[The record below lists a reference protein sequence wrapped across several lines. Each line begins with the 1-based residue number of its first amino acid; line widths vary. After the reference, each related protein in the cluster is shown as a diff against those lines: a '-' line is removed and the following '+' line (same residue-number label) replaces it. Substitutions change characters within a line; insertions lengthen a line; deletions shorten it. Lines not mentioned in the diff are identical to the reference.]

1 MEKEADGEKCDDGQ
15 SDHMGVRNAGVD
27 AAAFA
32 SKNRTPSIPGMA
44 VVHPRYFGLD
54 ILGQSSHN
62 CFYWRVKMRKN
73 NIRIAAL
80 ALVVL
85 VFLSGPICSQAQVE
99 KAPYP
104 AMAPLDQYLI
114 SDENAEIALARSAA
128 PASVSDA
135 AEVMV
140 LRRDGYATAAKGS
153 NGFVCIVER
162 AWANTSDASEFW
174 NPKMRAPTCYNAA
187 AASTFLPIFLMKTK
201 LVLAGKSKAEIG
213 AATASALGNK
223 ELPPLAPA
231 AMCYMMSKQQYLND
245 GARNWHPHVMFL
257 VAGDAAKSWGANLP
271 GSPIIA
277 TDNAE
282 AHVTIFMVLAG
293 EWSDGSPGPPME
305 H

>member
-1 MEKEADGEKCDDGQ
+1 
-15 SDHMGVRNAGVD
+15 
-27 AAAFA
+27 
-32 SKNRTPSIPGMA
+32 
-44 VVHPRYFGLD
+44 
-54 ILGQSSHN
+54 
-62 CFYWRVKMRKN
+62 MRKN

-85 VFLSGPICSQAQVE
+85 VFLSCPICSRAQVE

-140 LRRDGYATAAKGS
+140 LRRDGYATAVKGS
-153 NGFVCIVER
+153 NGFLCIVER
-162 AWANTSDASEFW
+162 AWANPSDASDFW
-174 NPKMRAPTCYNAA
+174 NPKMRAPTCYNPA

-201 LVLAGKSKAEIG
+201 LVLAGKSRPEI
-213 AATASALGNK
+213 AAAIASALEKK
-223 ELPPLAPA
+223 ELPALEPGTLV
-231 AMCYMMSKQQYLND
+231 YMMSKQQYLND
-245 GARNWHPHVMFL
+245 GAKSWHPHVMFL
-257 VAGDAAKSWGANLP
+257 VAGDAEKSWGANLR

-277 TDNAE
+277 ANNPE
-282 AHVTIFMVLAG
+282 QRVTIFIVLAN
-293 EWSDGSPGPPME
+293 EWSDGTPGPSTA